1 MAAKKPVR
9 PLRTRPRRKTK
20 KRAKTVPTYDY
31 ECGGCGET
39 FEIFHSM
46 TAPAKRKCPGCGKQK
61 LKRLIG
67 AGGGIIFKG
76 SGFYETDYRS
86 ADYKAK
92 AKADSDSGS
101 KSDTKKDSTDAGG
114 GTSKKSDS
122 TGGTDAKKKP
132 SSD

>member
-1 MAAKKPVR
+1 M
-9 PLRTRPRRKTK
+9 
-20 KRAKTVPTYDY
+20 PTYDY

-39 FEIFHSM
+39 IEIFHSM
-46 TAPAKRKCPGCGKQK
+46 TSPAKRKCPSCGKQK

-92 AKADSDSGS
+92 AAAEKGDT
-101 KSDTKKDSTDAGG
+101 KSDTKKESSDSAGG
-114 GTSKKSDS
+114 SAKKSDE
-122 TGGTDAKKKP
+122 GGGSASGEKKASP
-132 SSD
+132 TS

>member
-1 MAAKKPVR
+1 MLPK
-9 PLRTRPRRKTK
+9 RKA

-46 TAPAKRKCPGCGKQK
+46 TAAAKRKCPGCGKQK
-61 LKRLIG
+61 LKRMIG
-67 AGGGIIFKG
+67 TGGGIIFKG

-92 AKADSDSGS
+92 EKADAGSGS
-101 KSDTKKDSTDAGG
+101 KSSDTKKDSADAGG
-114 GTSKKSDS
+114 GTSKKKDAA
-122 TGGTDAKKKP
+122 GGADGKKKASS

>member
-1 MAAKKPVR
+1 M
-9 PLRTRPRRKTK
+9 
-20 KRAKTVPTYDY
+20 PTYDY

-67 AGGGIIFKG
+67 MGGGIIFKG

-101 KSDTKKDSTDAGG
+101 KSSDTKKDSTDAGG